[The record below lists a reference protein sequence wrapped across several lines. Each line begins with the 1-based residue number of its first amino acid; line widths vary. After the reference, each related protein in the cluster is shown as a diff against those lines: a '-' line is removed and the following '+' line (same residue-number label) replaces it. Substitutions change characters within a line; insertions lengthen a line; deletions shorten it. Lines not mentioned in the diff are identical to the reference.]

1 MNATARSLGDTT
13 VRPPEGAGAATSN
26 QAAIEVKD
34 LHYRYRGGHQAL
46 RGISLCIKKGTR
58 AVFLGPNGAGKST
71 LLLHFNGTY
80 LPSQGQVEVFGQ
92 AINAR
97 TERWAKG
104 QVGLVFQDPDDQV
117 FCSTVA
123 EDIAF
128 GPTNLGLPPEEI
140 DRRVQEVVAAL
151 GLEKLAPSPP
161 HQLSY
166 GEKKRVAIAGILAMQ
181 PEVVVFDE
189 PTAFLDPKSRLAV
202 WKIMDSLSS
211 QGKTVIVA
219 THDVD
224 LAAEWAE
231 QVLVLKEGRLLVS
244 GTPDILTDPEV
255 IEAADLS
262 FPTVTQVF
270 RQAGPLPAGA
280 GNLPKTIAEGA
291 QLIARLVA
299 AQS

>member
-1 MNATARSLGDTT
+1 MPSTNHAKADQGQEIAIQ
-13 VRPPEGAGAATSN
+13 VR
-26 QAAIEVKD
+26 D
-34 LHYRYRGGHQAL
+34 LHYRYRGGHEAL
-46 RGISLCIKKGTR
+46 RGVSLTIKKGTR

-92 AINAR
+92 EINAR

-117 FCSTVA
+117 FCSTVE

-128 GPTNLGLPPEEI
+128 GPTNLGWTPEEVQ
-140 DRRVQEVVAAL
+140 RRVQEVVAAL
-151 GLEKLAPSPP
+151 GLEKLAPRPP

-181 PEVVVFDE
+181 PQVIVFDE

-202 WKIMDSLSS
+202 WKIMDSLSN

-231 QVLVLKEGRLLVS
+231 QVFVLKEGRLLVS
-244 GTPDILTDPEV
+244 GTPDILTDQEV
-255 IEAADLS
+255 VEAADLS
-262 FPTVTQVF
+262 FPTVTEVF
-270 RQAGPLPAGA
+270 RRAGQLTASAPQDHGLKTMGA
-280 GNLPKTIAEGA
+280 KNLPKTIAEAA
-291 QLIARLVA
+291 QLIAGLLA
-299 AQS
+299 SLP